1 MNKLINVL
9 KNNMRNKRIVITV
22 IVILLMLVTLI
33 TIILIQNTS
42 NKNVPDTKKDL
53 NSFEESDLSE
63 VLSGINDMTILV
75 GSTDIDYM
83 NNIFYNEEIVK
94 SIDVDSSNVNLMQIG
109 EYQITYKITV
119 YTAKLN
125 EYLSKP
131 KNSSKEINSI
141 NIKRKVT
148 VVSLEDAQA
157 LANNDI
163 AVYTSKNNTVVKSDG
178 SSVTIPDTSTI
189 ENGNKTSDPSNKDN
203 NSSSSGSNSNGGNS
217 NSSSGS
223 GGNNSSSTDTPAKH
237 EHNWTAITKV
247 KHHDAIGHYETQVV
261 QAAYDEPIYESRAIC
276 GCGADITNNI
286 DMHYAD
292 GCGSGYS
299 VKKVQ
304 IGTKHHEA
312 VTKQVWVQDSAAWY
326 ETKTTGYR
334 CSECGKTK

>member
-75 GSTDIDYM
+75 GATDIDYM

-189 ENGNKTSDPSNKDN
+189 ENGNKTSDTSNKDN

-261 QAAYDEPIYESRAIC
+261 QAAYDEPIYESRSIC
-276 GCGADITNNI
+276 NGCGADITNNI
-286 DMHYAD
+286 EHIFE
-292 GCGSGYS
+292 CGPGSYS
-299 VKKVQ
+299 NKRIQV
-304 IGTKHHEA
+304 GTKHHEA
-312 VTKQVWVQDSAAWY
+312 ITKQVWVQDSAAWD
-326 ETKTTGYR
+326 ETITTGYR